1 MSFETLKKNSK
12 NTNALIQKLSAMDSE
27 KNSYKDDRFW
37 RPTVD
42 DAGTGQAIIR
52 FLPESPGEDTPY
64 VLYYSH
70 AFQGPGGWYI
80 ENSRTT
86 LGEKDPV
93 SEMNTRL
100 WNSGEK
106 AKKDL
111 VSQKYKRKKNYVS
124 NILVVDDPANPQ
136 NNGKVFLFRYGVKI
150 LQKIQDSM
158 KPEFADEYPIV
169 PFDFWKGANFRIR
182 IRKVAGYLNYDKS
195 EFDSSTELFDG
206 DDAQLKKMWDSQHK
220 LNEFVDPT
228 KYKSYDDLRIRLDA
242 VIGGSSPHTTAESKS
257 LESPFGED
265 EAQDANPSPQSKK
278 SKVREDAPSEEE
290 DAMSYFE
297 RLATED

>member
-1 MSFETLKKNSK
+1 MSFESMKNKSR
-12 NTNALIQKLSAMDSE
+12 NTDALIEKLSSLDDTK

-52 FLPESPGEDTPY
+52 FLPEPPGEDTPF

-100 WNSGEK
+100 WNSGEQS
-106 AKKDL
+106 KKDL

-124 NILVVDDPANPQ
+124 NILVVSDPANPE
-136 NNGKVFLFRYGVKI
+136 NNGKVFLYRYGTKI
-150 LQKIQDSM
+150 HKMIQDAM
-158 KPEFADEYPIV
+158 RPEFADEEAVV

-195 EFDSSTELFDG
+195 EFDSMSELYDS
-206 DDAQLKKMWDSQHK
+206 DDDRLKKLWESEYP
-220 LNEFVDPT
+220 LNEFVDPAN
-228 KYKSYDDLRIRLDA
+228 YKSYDELKSRLDQ
-242 VIGGSSPHTTAESKS
+242 VLGGQTPSTTAETAS
-257 LESPFGED
+257 LEEEIGSGESESPL
-265 EAQDANPSPQSKK
+265 
-278 SKVREDAPSEEE
+278 KVNSTAPSEED

-297 RLATED
+297 RLAAED

>member
-1 MSFETLKKNSK
+1 MSFESLKKKSSNSD
-12 NTNALIQKLSAMDSE
+12 ALIQKLTSLGDE

-52 FLPESPGEDTPY
+52 FLPESPGEDNPY

-100 WNSGEK
+100 WNSGDQS
-106 AKKDL
+106 KKDL
-111 VSQKYKRKKNYVS
+111 VSQKYKRKKNYVT
-124 NILVVDDPANPQ
+124 NILVVDDPGCPQ
-136 NNGKVFLFRYGVKI
+136 NNGKVFLYRYGMKI
-150 LQKIQDSM
+150 HQKIQDAM
-158 KPEFADEYPIV
+158 KPEFSDEEAIV

-195 EFDSSTELFDG
+195 EFDSMSELYDG
-206 DDAQLKKMWDSQHK
+206 DDDRLKKLWESQYS
-220 LNEFVDPT
+220 LNEFIDPNH
-228 KYKSYDDLRIRLDA
+228 YKSYEELKNRLDT
-242 VIGGSSPHTTAESKS
+242 VLGGSLPTTTAETSDIK
-257 LESPFGED
+257 EEQHEEPV
-265 EAQDANPSPQSKK
+265 ARTPVTQ
-278 SKVREDAPSEEE
+278 PSEDD

-297 RLATED
+297 RLASED

>member
-1 MSFETLKKNSK
+1 MSFESMKSNSR
-12 NTNALIQKLSAMDSE
+12 NTDALIEKLSSLDDTK

-52 FLPESPGEDTPY
+52 FLPEAPGEDTPF

-100 WNSGEK
+100 WNSGEQS
-106 AKKDL
+106 KKDL
-111 VSQKYKRKKNYVS
+111 VSQKYKRKKNYVA
-124 NILVVDDPANPQ
+124 NILVVNDPANPE
-136 NNGKVFLFRYGVKI
+136 NNGKTFLFRYGTKI
-150 LQKIQDSM
+150 HKMIQDAM
-158 KPEFADEYPIV
+158 RPEFADEEPIV
-169 PFDFWKGANFRIR
+169 PFDFWKGANFRMR

-195 EFDSSTELFDG
+195 EFDSPSELYEG
-206 DDAQLKKMWDSQHK
+206 DDDRLKKLWENEYRLS
-220 LNEFVDPT
+220 EFVDPT
-228 KYKSYDDLRIRLDA
+228 NYKSYEELKTRLDM
-242 VIGGSSPHTTAESKS
+242 VLGSEVSTTTAETAS
-257 LESPFGED
+257 LEEESTTQETP
-265 EAQDANPSPQSKK
+265 ALATPS
-278 SKVREDAPSEEE
+278 PSEED
-290 DAMSYFE
+290 DAASYFE
-297 RLATED
+297 RLAGESLGAED

>member
-1 MSFETLKKNSK
+1 MKSNSR
-12 NTNALIQKLSAMDSE
+12 NTDALIEKLSSLDDTK

-52 FLPESPGEDTPY
+52 FLPEAPGEDTPF

-100 WNSGEK
+100 WNSGEQS
-106 AKKDL
+106 KKDL
-111 VSQKYKRKKNYVS
+111 VSQKYKRKKNYVA
-124 NILVVDDPANPQ
+124 NILVVNDPANPE
-136 NNGKVFLFRYGVKI
+136 NNGKTFLFRYGTKI
-150 LQKIQDSM
+150 HKMIQDAM
-158 KPEFADEYPIV
+158 RPEFADEEPIV
-169 PFDFWKGANFRIR
+169 PFDFWKGANFRMR

-195 EFDSSTELFDG
+195 EFDSPSELYEG
-206 DDAQLKKMWDSQHK
+206 DDDRLKKLWENEYRLS
-220 LNEFVDPT
+220 EFVDPT
-228 KYKSYDDLRIRLDA
+228 NYKSYEELKTRLDM
-242 VIGGSSPHTTAESKS
+242 VLGSEVSTTTAETAS
-257 LESPFGED
+257 LEEESTTQETP
-265 EAQDANPSPQSKK
+265 ALATPS
-278 SKVREDAPSEEE
+278 PSEED
-290 DAMSYFE
+290 DAASYFE
-297 RLATED
+297 RLAGESLGAED

>member
-1 MSFETLKKNSK
+1 MSFESMKNKSR
-12 NTNALIQKLSAMDSE
+12 NTDALIEKLSSLDDTK

-42 DAGTGQAIIR
+42 DAGTGQAVIR
-52 FLPESPGEDTPY
+52 FLPEPPGEDTPF

-100 WNSGEK
+100 WNSGKQSE
-106 AKKDL
+106 KDL
-111 VSQKYKRKKNYVS
+111 VSQKYKRKKNYVA
-124 NILVVDDPANPQ
+124 NILVVNDPACPE
-136 NNGKVFLFRYGVKI
+136 NNGKVFLYRYGTKI
-150 LQKIQDSM
+150 HKMIQDAM
-158 KPEFADEYPIV
+158 RPEFADEEAVV

-195 EFDSSTELFDG
+195 EFDSMSELFDG
-206 DDAQLKKMWDSQHK
+206 DDDRLKKVWESQHS
-220 LNEFVDPT
+220 LNEFVNPT
-228 KYKSYDDLRIRLDA
+228 SYKSYDELKSRLDQ
-242 VIGGSSPHTTAESKS
+242 VLGGQVSSTTAETAS
-257 LESPFGED
+257 LEEESGYGEP
-265 EAQDANPSPQSKK
+265 ATPARVSSAP
-278 SKVREDAPSEEE
+278 PSEED

-297 RLATED
+297 RLAAED

>member
-1 MSFETLKKNSK
+1 MSFESMKNKSR
-12 NTNALIQKLSAMDSE
+12 NTDALIEKLSSLDDSK

-52 FLPESPGEDTPY
+52 FLPEPPGEDAPF

-100 WNSGEK
+100 WNSGDQS
-106 AKKDL
+106 KKDL

-124 NILVVDDPANPQ
+124 NILVVNDPANPE
-136 NNGKVFLFRYGVKI
+136 NNGKVFLYRYGTKI
-150 LQKIQDSM
+150 HKMIQDAM
-158 KPEFADEYPIV
+158 RPEFADEEAVV

-195 EFDSSTELFDG
+195 EFDSMSELYDG
-206 DDAQLKKMWDSQHK
+206 DDDRLKKLWESEYP
-220 LNEFVDPT
+220 LNEFVDPAN
-228 KYKSYDDLRIRLDA
+228 YKSYDELKSRLDQ
-242 VIGGSSPHTTAESKS
+242 VLGGQIPTTTAETAS
-257 LESPFGED
+257 LEEEVGSGESESPE
-265 EAQDANPSPQSKK
+265 
-278 SKVREDAPSEEE
+278 KVNSTAPSEED

-297 RLATED
+297 RLAAED